1 MTGEQAVAMR
11 DVSYHYGAVRAVNGL
26 DLTIRTGEI
35 VSLLG
40 PNGAGKSTSIGL
52 LLGLLT
58 PAAGTVSLF
67 GTSPTRAVGRGK
79 VGAMLQ
85 ENRLLPRATIR
96 ELMEF
101 LHGLYPKPLPVDE
114 VLDLADLTSL
124 QKRTVE
130 RLSGGQAQRVR
141 FAMALVGQPDLLV
154 LDEPTAALDV
164 EARRDF
170 WIVMRRYA
178 SGGRTVLFSTHYL
191 EEADDNADRIVVIA
205 GGSVIADG
213 TPADI
218 KRLVPGRQVSIRLP
232 GVPAE
237 QLTRLDGVAS
247 VEVRNER
254 VYLSSTD
261 SDATVLALASAGWLR
276 DLEVTG
282 ADLEEAFVTLT
293 SATRQAKASQE
304 ETAR

>member
-1 MTGEQAVAMR
+1 
-11 DVSYHYGAVRAVNGL
+11 
-26 DLTIRTGEI
+26 
-35 VSLLG
+35 
-40 PNGAGKSTSIGL
+40 
-52 LLGLLT
+52 
-58 PAAGTVSLF
+58 
-67 GTSPTRAVGRGK
+67 
-79 VGAMLQ
+79 
-85 ENRLLPRATIR
+85 RLLPRATIR

-164 EARRDF
+164 EARRD
-170 WIVMRRYA
+170 
-178 SGGRTVLFSTHYL
+178 
-191 EEADDNADRIVVIA
+191 
-205 GGSVIADG
+205 
-213 TPADI
+213 
-218 KRLVPGRQVSIRLP
+218 
-232 GVPAE
+232 
-237 QLTRLDGVAS
+237 
-247 VEVRNER
+247 
-254 VYLSSTD
+254 
-261 SDATVLALASAGWLR
+261 
-276 DLEVTG
+276 LEVTG